1 MAILFESLPLNG
13 LRTTHLE
20 QLLWYINLQEST
32 GTYYGNY
39 EQFMKRQE
47 ELVELLDWAVT
58 YSKEEGVKI
67 PKRIK
72 NE

>member
-1 MAILFESLPLNG
+1 MTILFESLPLNG
-13 LRTTHLE
+13 IRTTHLE
-20 QLLWYINLQEST
+20 QLLWYIELQERT

-39 EQFMKRQE
+39 EQFMKRQG
-47 ELVELLDWAVT
+47 ELIELIGWAIS
-58 YSKEEGVKI
+58 YSKEEGVKL